1 MKRENRSREKMS
13 ETKTC
18 SFKRST
24 KDNKLPPRVINKQQ
38 RGYKL
43 LVSDMNIGLLQY
55 VLQEIRE

>member
-1 MKRENRSREKMS
+1 MKKENRSREKMS

-18 SFKRST
+18 SLKRST

-43 LVSDMNIGLLQY
+43 LVSDMNIGLL
-55 VLQEIRE
+55 